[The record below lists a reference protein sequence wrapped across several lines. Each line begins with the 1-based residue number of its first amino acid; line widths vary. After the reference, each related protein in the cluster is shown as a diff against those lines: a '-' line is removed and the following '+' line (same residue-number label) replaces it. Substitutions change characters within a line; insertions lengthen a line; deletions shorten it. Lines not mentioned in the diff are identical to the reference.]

1 MSIEPGSKYYLLFE
15 HLQHCN
21 QAVIAFTFAEVEALM
36 GCSLPALARAKK
48 NWWSNRD
55 SARAL
60 QAIAWVN
67 AGYQVKAVDLPQQLV
82 TFQTFQ
88 AAYAVQRNQGAIE
101 WNGEAIKAL
110 RSYKDLNQTQF
121 ASELGVRRET
131 VSEWENSKY
140 EPDRS
145 KRKLLD
151 MIAKQAHFGAL
162 ETDLDFL
169 CG

>member
-1 MSIEPGSKYYLLFE
+1 MSIKLGSKYYPLFE

-21 QAVIAFTFAEVEALM
+21 QADITLTFSEIEALI
-36 GCSLPALARAKK
+36 GCSLPASARAKK

-55 SARAL
+55 SASAL
-60 QAIAWVN
+60 QSGAWVS
-67 AGYQVKAVDLPQQLV
+67 AGYQVSAVDLAQQWI

-88 AAYAVQRNQGAIE
+88 SAYNIQRKDGEIE

-110 RSYKDLNQTQF
+110 RAYKGLNQEQF

-151 MIAKQAHFGAL
+151 IIAKQANFG
-162 ETDLDFL
+162 DL
-169 CG
+169 

>member
-1 MSIEPGSKYYLLFE
+1 MSIKPGSKYYPLFQ

-21 QAVIAFTFAEVEALM
+21 QSAITLTFLEIEALM
-36 GCSLPALARAKK
+36 GCSLPTSAWVKK

-55 SARAL
+55 SASAL
-60 QAIAWVN
+60 QAGAWVS
-67 AGYQVKAVDLPQQLV
+67 AGYQVNSVDLTQQRV

-88 AAYAVQRNQGAIE
+88 AAYSVQRKHGEIE

-110 RSYKDLNQTQF
+110 RAYKGLNQEQF

-151 MIAKQAHFGAL
+151 IIAKQAQFGDL
-162 ETDLDFL
+162 ETNP
-169 CG
+169 

>member
-1 MSIEPGSKYYLLFE
+1 MSIKPGSKYYPLFE

-21 QAVIAFTFAEVEALM
+21 QAVVTLTFLEIEALM
-36 GCSLPALARAKK
+36 GCLLPTSARAKK

-55 SARAL
+55 SASAL
-60 QAIAWVN
+60 QAGAWVS
-67 AGYQVKAVDLPQQLV
+67 AGYQVNAVDLAQQKV

-88 AAYAVQRNQGAIE
+88 AAYNVQRKHGEIE
-101 WNGEAIKAL
+101 WNGKAIKAL
-110 RSYKDLNQTQF
+110 RACKGLNQEQF

-151 MIAKQAHFGAL
+151 IIAKQASFGNL
-162 ETDLDFL
+162 ETNP
-169 CG
+169 

>member
-1 MSIEPGSKYYLLFE
+1 MSVKPGSKYHPLFE
-15 HLQHCN
+15 HLQGCD
-21 QAVIAFTFAEVEALM
+21 QQVLTLTFAEIETLM
-36 GCSLPALARAKK
+36 GCALPASALSKE

-55 SARAL
+55 SDRAL
-60 QAIAWVN
+60 QAKAWVS
-67 AGYQVKAVDLPQQLV
+67 AGYQVKAVDLSQQIV

-88 AAYAVQRNQGAIE
+88 AAYNVQRNHGEIE
-101 WNGEAIKAL
+101 WSGAAIKSL
-110 RSYKDLNQTQF
+110 RGYKGLNQAQF

-151 MIAKQAHFGAL
+151 FIAKQAHFDDL
-162 ETDLDFL
+162 QTDL
-169 CG
+169 

>member
-1 MSIEPGSKYYLLFE
+1 MSIKPGSKYYPLFK

-21 QAVIAFTFAEVEALM
+21 QAATALTFLEIEALM
-36 GCSLPALARAKK
+36 GCSLPASARAKK

-55 SARAL
+55 SASAL
-60 QAIAWVN
+60 QAGAWVS
-67 AGYQVKAVDLPQQLV
+67 AGYQVNSVDLTQQRV

-88 AAYAVQRNQGAIE
+88 AAYNVQRKHGEID

-110 RSYKDLNQTQF
+110 RAYKGLNQEQF

-151 MIAKQAHFGAL
+151 IIAKQASFI
-162 ETDLDFL
+162 D
-169 CG
+169 C

>member
-1 MSIEPGSKYYLLFE
+1 MSIKPGSKYYPLFE
-15 HLQHCN
+15 HLQYCN
-21 QAVIAFTFAEVEALM
+21 QAVVTLTFLEIEALM
-36 GCSLPALARAKK
+36 GCLLPTSARAKK

-55 SARAL
+55 SASAL
-60 QAIAWVN
+60 QAGAWVS
-67 AGYQVKAVDLPQQLV
+67 AGYQVNAVDLAQQKV

-88 AAYAVQRNQGAIE
+88 AAYNVQRKHGEIE
-101 WNGEAIKAL
+101 WNGKAIKAL
-110 RSYKDLNQTQF
+110 RACKGLNQEQF

-151 MIAKQAHFGAL
+151 IIAKQASFGNL
-162 ETDLDFL
+162 ETNP
-169 CG
+169 

>member
-1 MSIEPGSKYYLLFE
+1 MSIKPGGKYYPLFE

-21 QAVIAFTFAEVEALM
+21 QAVITLTFLEIEALM
-36 GCSLPALARAKK
+36 GCSLPASARVKK

-55 SARAL
+55 SASAL
-60 QAIAWVN
+60 QAIAWVS
-67 AGYQVKAVDLPQQLV
+67 AGYQVKAVDLPQQIV

-88 AAYAVQRNQGAIE
+88 AAYNVQRNHGEIK

-110 RSYKDLNQTQF
+110 RAYKRLNQEQF

-151 MIAKQAHFGAL
+151 LIAKQANFGDL
-162 ETDLDFL
+162 EADS
-169 CG
+169 

>member
-1 MSIEPGSKYYLLFE
+1 MSIKPGGKYYPLFE

-21 QAVIAFTFAEVEALM
+21 QAVITLTFLEIEALM
-36 GCSLPALARAKK
+36 GCSLPASARVKK

-55 SARAL
+55 SASAL
-60 QAIAWVN
+60 QAIAWVS
-67 AGYQVKAVDLPQQLV
+67 AGYQVNSVDLTQQRV

-88 AAYAVQRNQGAIE
+88 ATYNVQRKHGEID

-110 RSYKDLNQTQF
+110 RAYKGLNQEQF
-121 ASELGVRRET
+121 ANELGVRRET

-145 KRKLLD
+145 KRKLLNL
-151 MIAKQAHFGAL
+151 IAKQAHFRDL
-162 ETDLDFL
+162 KTDS
-169 CG
+169 